1 MFREKIRDNI
11 RDKRVWVLGTGY
23 WVLGTGYWV
32 LGTGYWVPSGV
43 EATSYCLLLVLNF
56 EGSIVGR

>member
-11 RDKRVWVLGTGY
+11 RDKRV

>member
-11 RDKRVWVLGTGY
+11 RDKRV
-23 WVLGTGYWV
+23 WV